1 MIKIEDKLSVAIL
14 SVFVVITLFYGFV
27 HIFDGYAISFIQRVS
42 GNSGPVDP
50 GTVVM
55 MGNVGWNFMFI
66 AIGLVMTLIVP
77 KEQGSV
83 FLRFLVIV
91 NFITAIRMT
100 AFYMEGGEGGI
111 ADPGPMVMSIIAWLA
126 VLFVYRRLGLN
137 IGTTL

>member
-14 SVFVVITLFYGFV
+14 SAFVVITLFYGFV

-100 AFYMEGGEGGI
+100 AFYMEGGEVGI

>member
-50 GTVVM
+50 GTVLM

>member
-1 MIKIEDKLSVAIL
+1 MIKIEDKISVAIL
-14 SVFVVITLFYGFV
+14 SAFVVITLFYGFV

>member
-14 SVFVVITLFYGFV
+14 SAFVVITLFYGFV
-27 HIFDGYAISFIQRVS
+27 HIFDGYAISFIQRLS

>member
-1 MIKIEDKLSVAIL
+1 MIKIEDKLSIAIL
-14 SVFVVITLFYGFV
+14 SIFIVITLFYGFV
-27 HIFDGYAISFIQRVS
+27 HIFDSYAISFIQRVS
-42 GNSGPVDP
+42 GDTGPVDP
-50 GTVVM
+50 GTVHM

-66 AIGLVMTLIVP
+66 SIGLVMTLLVQ
-77 KEQGSV
+77 KEHGSV

-100 AFYMEGGEGGI
+100 AFYMEGGENGI

-126 VLFVYRRLGLN
+126 VSFVYRRLGLN

>member
-14 SVFVVITLFYGFV
+14 SAFVVITLFYGFV

-42 GNSGPVDP
+42 GDSGPVDP
-50 GTVVM
+50 GTVLM

-111 ADPGPMVMSIIAWLA
+111 ADPGPMVSL
-126 VLFVYRRLGLN
+126 L
-137 IGTTL
+137 